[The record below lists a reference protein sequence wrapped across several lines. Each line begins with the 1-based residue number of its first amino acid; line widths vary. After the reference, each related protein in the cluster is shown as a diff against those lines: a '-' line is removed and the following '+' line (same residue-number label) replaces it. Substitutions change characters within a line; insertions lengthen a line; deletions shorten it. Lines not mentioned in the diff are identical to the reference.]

1 MGSHYTRYRPPI
13 GFDGFTLT
21 PAVKYLL
28 LVNAAL
34 FVLPAI
40 FNFSLYRALPV
51 ALVPAWVLHGALWQ
65 LFTYMFFHGGF
76 SHFLFN
82 MLTLWMFGTA
92 VEQTWGTRRFAT
104 YYLACGL
111 AAGITVVLMAVLSRN
126 PEAMF
131 SPTIGSSG
139 AIFGLILAFGL
150 LFPDVPVLMMFLFP
164 IPAKY
169 FAILMGFIEFFL
181 QRTQPGSGI
190 SHIAHLGGMAFGLF
204 YIKFWLARRP
214 RTAHGYR
221 PGGRFAGHPAD
232 FRSTAQSSGLDLQG
246 RYNRWKLRRARKKF
260 EVYMRQRESNE
271 SDRPGRWVN

>member
-1 MGSHYTRYRPPI
+1 MGNYYRTRPSL
-13 GFDGFTLT
+13 GFGGFTLT
-21 PAVKYLL
+21 PAVKCLL
-28 LVNAAL
+28 IINAAL
-34 FVLPAI
+34 FFLPAL
-40 FNFSLYRALPV
+40 FNFSVYRVLPV
-51 ALVPAWVLHGALWQ
+51 ALVPRWVMQGMVWQ
-65 LFTYMFFHGGF
+65 VFTYMFFHGGF

-82 MLTLWMFGTA
+82 MLTLWMFGSA

-111 AAGITVVLMAVLSRN
+111 TAGVTVVLTALASGS
-126 PEAMF
+126 PEALY
-131 SPTIGSSG
+131 SATIGSSG

-204 YIKFWLARRP
+204 YIKFYLPRRP
-214 RTAHGYR
+214 RSAFAYR
-221 PGGRFAGHPAD
+221 YGSRFGDRPVD
-232 FRSTAQSSGLDLQG
+232 FRASTGSFRLDLRG

-260 EVYMRQRESNE
+260 EVYMRQRNRDDSQG
-271 SDRPGRWVN
+271 PGRWVN